1 MANKRIKTGKWIDS
15 RPRMLYPIGT
25 GAKFM
30 TSYFINLLCLL
41 VFGLF
46 MLFSASY
53 STGYIRM
60 GSSYYF
66 IRPQCIYAL
75 AGLLVA
81 WVVSR
86 IDYRWLRRWVWPFY
100 MLCILLLI
108 AVLFMEP
115 INNCRRWINLD
126 HLPTLQPSEM
136 AKFGLILTE
145 AFVMERHRRKVKTLQ
160 YGILLPALIILPI
173 LVLLKF
179 EPHYSAMVLMLC
191 ILAAMMFCSGIA
203 WKWIVSAGSGAVML
217 AIVFLFTQQ
226 GYIEKRLSTWLDP
239 DKIEYQTQQSLYS
252 ISSGGLFGLGF
263 GAGRQKHLWLPE
275 ATNDFIFAVLCEEL
289 GFIGAALCVLLFLT
303 LILQGLY
310 IAYKAPDRFSSL
322 IAVGITA
329 QIAFQVIYNIAV
341 VTNSVP
347 NTGIGLP
354 FFSSGGT
361 SLVMLLAEMG
371 VMLSISRASDLV
383 RIQSQEEKP
392 MGEKIPFPAQKQ
404 SEYRY
409 QYKV

>member
-1 MANKRIKTGKWIDS
+1 MERKKSRTGRWIDS
-15 RPRMLYPIGT
+15 KPRIFYPTGT
-25 GAKFM
+25 GAHFSL
-30 TSYFINLLCLL
+30 SYCVNLIFLL
-41 VFGLF
+41 LFGLI

-53 STGYIRM
+53 STGYFRK

-75 AGLLVA
+75 LGLFAA
-81 WVVSR
+81 WVVSH

-100 MLCILLLI
+100 MLCLVLLV
-108 AVLFMEP
+108 AVLFMDP
-115 INNCRRWINLD
+115 INECRRWINLD

-136 AKFGLILTE
+136 TKFGLILAE
-145 AFVMERHRRKVKTLQ
+145 AYLMDRHKRRVKTLK
-160 YGILLPALIILPI
+160 YGILLPGMVILPI

-191 ILAAMMFCSGIA
+191 ILATMMFCSGIA
-203 WKWIVSAGSGAVML
+203 WKWIISAGSGAVVLMV
-217 AIVFLFTQQ
+217 AFLFTQA
-226 GYIEKRLSTWLDP
+226 GYIERRLSTWLDP

-252 ISSGGLFGLGF
+252 ISSGGLFGLGI

-275 ATNDFIFAVLCEEL
+275 ATNDFIFSVLCEEL
-289 GFIGAALCVLLFLT
+289 GFVGASLCILLFLM

-322 IAVGITA
+322 LCVGITA

-371 VMLSISRASDLV
+371 VMLSVSRASSLV

-392 MGEKIPFPAQKQ
+392 MGQQILFPEQT
-404 SEYRY
+404 EYSYQY
-409 QYKV
+409 QYKM